1 MIVWK
6 HIFMSFLQFFL
17 KLVLELHTKRGVFG
31 ALRAVEGAF
40 SSTFAFFLMGIVP
53 NNHQINY
60 HNEEFIIVCVGSGCA
75 GADGV

>member
-1 MIVWK
+1 
-6 HIFMSFLQFFL
+6 MSFLQFFL

-31 ALRAVEGAF
+31 VHRAVEGAF

-53 NNHQINY
+53 NKHQNNNN
-60 HNEEFIIVCVGSGCA
+60 NETIIIECVGLGGA

>member
-1 MIVWK
+1 
-6 HIFMSFLQFFL
+6 MSFLQFFL

-31 ALRAVEGAF
+31 ALRAVEGTF

-53 NNHQINY
+53 NNYQINY
-60 HNEEFIIVCVGSGCA
+60 NNEEFIIVCVGSGGA